1 MTATALT
8 QGDRVKSERP
18 SSRLLLLWPLV
29 GLSLLLGVN
38 GSLHA
43 AEPSNPAS
51 DVPSNPS
58 NPIIP
63 PPLEDLERDY
73 KVRLIYFVP
82 TDREVK
88 PDYQKKAEVLMRVVA
103 DIYRRE
109 MKANGQKTR
118 GLDFEFDEEGRL
130 KVHLVKGK
138 NPAVF
143 YTGEP
148 FSVDRMFNSHLSE
161 LSQVGAARPHRASL
175 IFSEAG
181 GIAEAMPQPDIF
193 GGFAIVSGDLF
204 RDEITASTVEGQIDN
219 FFDETPVRK
228 VEGTETEPRSQA
240 SQVSNGVL
248 IHELGH
254 IFGMLHDSS
263 KPENIM
269 FYGYHKL
276 GQMFAPKIAKERPVR
291 FAPGHARIAA
301 ATRFLSEQFD
311 ESDSRPPVIH
321 EFKLLRPPQAGKK
334 TVEASL
340 KISDSQGLGA
350 LVCMQRGGE
359 WIDAMVADRDLE
371 GVKTFEQTVTLK
383 CPKPL
388 GSSQGVRYILNVA
401 DVNGNLSQEMVDSH
415 VVPK

>member
-1 MTATALT
+1 MPTFCFPFCKTLFTPSANSMTATALT

-29 GLSLLLGVN
+29 GLIFLLGGN

-43 AEPSNPAS
+43 TEPSNRAS
-51 DVPSNPS
+51 DVPSH
-58 NPIIP
+58 PIIP
-63 PPLEDLERDY
+63 PPLENLERDY

-88 PDYQKKAEVLMRVVA
+88 PGYQKKAEVLMRVVA

-109 MKANGQKTR
+109 MKANGQNTR

-143 YTGEP
+143 YTDEP
-148 FSVDRMFNSHLSE
+148 FSEDRMFESHMNE
-161 LSQVGAARPHRASL
+161 ITAAIPHRANL
-175 IFSEAG
+175 VFSETR
-181 GIAEAMPQPDIF
+181 GIAEALPQPDIF

-204 RDEITASTVEGQIDN
+204 RDEITASKVEGQIDN
-219 FFDETPVRK
+219 FFDKTPVRK

-276 GQMFAPKIAKERPVR
+276 GQMFAPNIGKE
-291 FAPGHARIAA
+291 
-301 ATRFLSEQFD
+301 
-311 ESDSRPPVIH
+311 
-321 EFKLLRPPQAGKK
+321 
-334 TVEASL
+334 
-340 KISDSQGLGA
+340 
-350 LVCMQRGGE
+350 
-359 WIDAMVADRDLE
+359 
-371 GVKTFEQTVTLK
+371 
-383 CPKPL
+383 
-388 GSSQGVRYILNVA
+388 
-401 DVNGNLSQEMVDSH
+401 
-415 VVPK
+415 

>member
-1 MTATALT
+1 MTATALA
-8 QGDRVKSERP
+8 QGDRVKIERP
-18 SSRLLLLWPLV
+18 SSRLLLLGTLF
-29 GLSLLLGVN
+29 GFSSLLGIN
-38 GSLHA
+38 GNLHT
-43 AEPSNPAS
+43 AEPSNRAS
-51 DVPSNPS
+51 DVSSNSITPPS
-58 NPIIP
+58 
-63 PPLEDLERDY
+63 LEDLGRDY

-82 TDREVK
+82 TDRKVK
-88 PDYQKKAEVLMRVVA
+88 PDYRKKAEVLMRVVA

-118 GLDFEFDEEGRL
+118 GLDFEFDEEGSL
-130 KVHLVKGK
+130 KVHLVKGEH
-138 NPAVF
+138 PAVF

-148 FSVDRMFNSHLSE
+148 FSEDRMFDSHMNE
-161 LSQVGAARPHRASL
+161 ITEAIPHRANL
-175 IFSEAG
+175 VFSETR
-181 GIAEAMPQPDIF
+181 GIAEALPQPDIF

-204 RDEITASTVEGQIDN
+204 RDEITASTVEGQIGN

-276 GQMFAPKIAKERPVR
+276 GQMFAPKMAKERPVR

-301 ATRFLSEQFD
+301 TTRFLSEQFD

-321 EFKLLRPPQAGKK
+321 EFKLLRPPKAGDE
-334 TVEASL
+334 TVTASL
-340 KISDSQGLGA
+340 KISDKRGLGA

-359 WIDAMVADRDLE
+359 WIDAMVADLDLE
-371 GVKTFEQTVTLK
+371 GEKTFEKTVTLR

-388 GSSQGVRYILNVA
+388 GSSQGVRYILNVV

>member
-1 MTATALT
+1 MTATALA
-8 QGDRVKSERP
+8 QGDRVTNARP

-29 GLSLLLGVN
+29 GLSLLLSVN
-38 GSLHA
+38 KGPYA
-43 AEPSNPAS
+43 AESSNPTPAVS
-51 DVPSNPS
+51 SKQ
-58 NPIIP
+58 IIP
-63 PPLEDLERDY
+63 PPLEDLGRDY

-88 PDYQKKAEVLMRVVA
+88 PGYQKKAEVLMRVVA

-109 MKANGQKTR
+109 MKANGQNTR

-148 FSVDRMFNSHLSE
+148 FSEDRMFESHMNE
-161 LSQVGAARPHRASL
+161 ITAAIPHRANL
-175 IFSEAG
+175 VFSETR
-181 GIAEAMPQPDIF
+181 GIAEALPQPDIF
-193 GGFAIVSGDLF
+193 GGFAIVSGDVF
-204 RDEITASTVEGQIDN
+204 RDEITASTIEKQIGYFSDA
-219 FFDETPVRK
+219 TPVRK
-228 VEGTETEPRSQA
+228 VEGAKQEPRKIE
-240 SQVSNGVL
+240 SQVTNGVL

-263 KPENIM
+263 KSENIM

-276 GQMFAPKIAKERPVR
+276 GQMFAPNIAKERPVR

-311 ESDSRPPVIH
+311 ESDSTPPVIH
-321 EFKLLRPPQAGKK
+321 EFKLLRPPQAGEK

-350 LVCMQRGGE
+350 VVCMQRGGE
-359 WIDAMVADRDLE
+359 WIDAMVADRDLK

-383 CPKPL
+383 CPRPL
-388 GSSQGVRYILNVA
+388 GSNQGVRYILNVV

>member
-1 MTATALT
+1 MTATTLT

-43 AEPSNPAS
+43 AEPSNRAS
-51 DVPSNPS
+51 DVPSH
-58 NPIIP
+58 PIIP
-63 PPLEDLERDY
+63 PPLENLERDY

-88 PDYQKKAEVLMRVVA
+88 PGYQKKTEVLMRVVA

-109 MKANGQKTR
+109 MKANGQSTR

-138 NPAVF
+138 NPTVF

-148 FSVDRMFNSHLSE
+148 FSEDRMFESHMNE
-161 LSQVGAARPHRASL
+161 ITEAIPHRASL

-181 GIAEAMPQPDIF
+181 GIAEALPQPDIF

-204 RDEITASTVEGQIDN
+204 RDEITASTVEGHID
-219 FFDETPVRK
+219 PVRK

-276 GQMFAPKIAKERPVR
+276 GQMFAPNIAKERPVR

-401 DVNGNLSQEMVDSH
+401 DVNGNLSQAMVDSH